1 MTCMVETIIRQI
13 EEAVGT
19 ALDRAIESGE
29 LPRFDVPDIII
40 EKPREEGHGDFSCN
54 IAMISARPARM
65 APVKIAGIIR
75 DRLNTEDTLIEKME
89 VAGPGFLNFF
99 INEEWLRKSLEQI
112 LEQGD
117 DFGRLDLGKGKKVMV
132 EFVSANPTGPL
143 HMGNAR
149 GGALGDLIA
158 EVLEKSGHEVV
169 REYYVNDAGNQ
180 IEKFAQS
187 LDLRYLQELKG
198 EDHVEFPEDCY
209 QGRDIIEHVRDY
221 IEDGGE
227 DLTDKDSGYRKDKL
241 VGYALP
247 KNLENIKKGLSR
259 YGIKFDNW
267 FSEQSLYD
275 SGEVDETIEHLKQN
289 GHTVER
295 EGALWLKGGSIGS
308 EKDEVLIKSD
318 GFKTYFAAD
327 LAYHRNKFIKRGFDR
342 VINLLG
348 TDHHAHAQRMR
359 DSMPV
364 IGIEKE
370 RLDLVLFQLVRLIKG
385 GETVRMSK
393 RTGRAVSLDDL
404 LDEVGVDAARF
415 FFNMKASGS
424 HLDFDLDLAVKQT
437 NENPVF
443 YVQYAHARICSMLR
457 ILEEDGVDT
466 GFVKCPKPGV
476 LTQREE
482 KDLMR
487 VLAEY
492 PEEIAASVK
501 TLEPSRLTRYAAD
514 LASAFH
520 SFYNACRVKG
530 EEKEIMEGRLAL
542 VKATLSVIRN
552 VLGVLRINAPE
563 KM

>member
-1 MTCMVETIIRQI
+1 MTCMVEKVRRQI
-13 EEAVGT
+13 EEAVTGSLKKAAQEGKLPGT
-19 ALDRAIESGE
+19 DI
-29 LPRFDVPDIII
+29 PDMII
-40 EKPREEGHGDFSCN
+40 EKPREAGHGDFSTN
-54 IAMISARPARM
+54 IAMIMAKQARM
-65 APVKIAGIIR
+65 APVRIAGVIK
-75 DRLNTEDTLIEKME
+75 DGMDTGGTMIKKIE

-99 INEEWLRKSLEQI
+99 MDDEWLRLTLEEI
-112 LEQGD
+112 LEKGE
-117 DFGRLDLGKGKKVMV
+117 GYGSLDLGKGKKVMV

-158 EVLEKSGHEVV
+158 EVLEKSGHDVV

-180 IEKFAQS
+180 MEKFAQS
-187 LDLRYLQELKG
+187 LELRYIQELKG
-198 EDHVEFPEDCY
+198 EEAVEFPEDCY
-209 QGRDIIEHVRDY
+209 QGADIRDHVRAY
-221 IEDGGE
+221 IAAGEE
-227 DLTDKDSGYRKDKL
+227 DLLEKDSSYRREKL

-247 KNLENIKKGLSR
+247 KNLENIKKGLAR
-259 YGIKFDNW
+259 YGIEFDNW

-275 SGEVDETIEHLKQN
+275 SGEVDETIEYLKEN

-295 EGALWLKGGSIGS
+295 DGALWLKGESIGS

-327 LAYHRNKFIKRGFDR
+327 LAYHRNKFVKRGFDR

-348 TDHHAHAQRMR
+348 TDHHAHAQRMK

-364 IGIEKE
+364 LGIDREK
-370 RLDLVLFQLVRLIKG
+370 LDLVLFQLVRLVRN

-466 GFVKCPKPGV
+466 EGVACPGPGI
-476 LTQREE
+476 LEAPEE
-482 KDLMR
+482 KALMR
-487 VLAEY
+487 VLADY
-492 PEEIAASVK
+492 PDEIAASVK

-514 LASAFH
+514 VASAFH

-530 EEKEIMEGRLAL
+530 EEKKLMEARLAL
-542 VKATLSVIRN
+542 VTATLTVLRN
-552 VLGVLRINAPE
+552 VLGILRIKAPE

>member
-1 MTCMVETIIRQI
+1 MTYMIQTVIKQI
-13 EEAVGT
+13 EETVSI
-19 ALDRAIESGE
+19 ALNKTIESGQ
-29 LPRFDVPDIII
+29 LPAFDIPKIAI
-40 EKPREEGHGDFSCN
+40 EKPREEGYGDFSCN
-54 IAMISARPARM
+54 IAMISAKHAKM
-65 APVKIAGIIR
+65 APVKIANIIR
-75 DRLNTEDTLIEKME
+75 SEINTEKTLIDKVE

-99 INEEWLRKSLEQI
+99 INEEWLRASLEQI
-112 LEQGD
+112 LKQGE
-117 DFGRLDLGKGKKVMV
+117 DFGKLDFGKGKKVMV

-158 EVLEKSGHEVV
+158 EVFEKSGHEVV

-180 IEKFAQS
+180 IDKFAQS
-187 LDLRYLQELKG
+187 LELRYLQELKG
-198 EDHVEFPEDCY
+198 EDYVEFPEDCY
-209 QGRDIIEHVRDY
+209 QGQDIIDHVRDY
-221 IEDGGE
+221 IESGME
-227 DLTDKDSGYRKDKL
+227 ELIKKDCEYRKQKL
-241 VGYALP
+241 VEYALP
-247 KNLENIKKGLSR
+247 KNIENIKAGLSR

-267 FSEQSLYD
+267 FSERSLYD
-275 SGEVDETIEHLKQN
+275 SGEVDETIEYLKQN
-289 GHTVER
+289 GHTKER
-295 EGALWLKGGSIGS
+295 EGALWLKGESIGA

-327 LAYHRNKFIKRGFDR
+327 LAYHRNKFKKREFDM

-364 IGIEKE
+364 LGVKKEK
-370 RLDLVLFQLVRLIKG
+370 LDLVLFQLVRLIKG

-393 RTGRAVSLDDL
+393 RTGRAISLDDL

-457 ILEEDGVDT
+457 ILEQEGVDIRC
-466 GFVKCPKPGV
+466 VKCPEPGV
-476 LTQREE
+476 LTLREE
-482 KDLMR
+482 KHLMKI
-487 VLAEY
+487 LAEY
-492 PEEIAASVK
+492 PEEISISVH
-501 TLEPSRLTRYAAD
+501 TLEPSRLTRYAVE

-530 EEKEIMEGRLAL
+530 EEKELMEGRLAL
-542 VKATLSVIRN
+542 VKATLYVLKN
-552 VLGVLRINAPE
+552 VLGVLKINAPE